1 RACFDENI
9 LIDTHRGWAVMPANL
24 RIVVAGA
31 GRGVKF
37 VTLVKMTVFS
47 PGVVAHTDG
56 VVFDLDQQGI
66 VTGTGNRGEIELEG
80 RKETFVRA
88 DVCTIDENVCLVINP
103 LEADKQTAG
112 CA

>member
-1 RACFDENI
+1 GTVNLDPCFGPLFGRQWAHKNVVNVNRRACFDENI

-80 RKETFVRA
+80 RKET
-88 DVCTIDENVCLVINP
+88 
-103 LEADKQTAG
+103 
-112 CA
+112 